1 MKTFHTNEEWFNRL
15 LPEGL
20 PIPSSTLLSGPGGS
34 GKPLIGNIIVSA
46 WLRQGGSVVFMSLQY
61 PDHSFIAAGL
71 KNITQLDLGDYKGR
85 IAFIEL
91 DVSLDSMI
99 VMANNRIKA
108 NVAKPKV
115 WDTAMEHAC
124 SILPDEGPGILI
136 FGTALNLLLFSPT
149 YGKEILE
156 KIKSVM
162 QRKSKFTLLF
172 STSTSAN
179 KKEIKKLE
187 NLADNLIITRIDPT
201 THKLYLQ
208 IERMKNVPFIN
219 DEIEVP
225 FSPKII
231 LDMKE
236 IADRSR
242 KRIIPLIS
250 KL

>member
-34 GKPLIGNIIVSA
+34 GKPLIGNVIVAA

-61 PDHSFIAAGL
+61 PDHSFIDAGL
-71 KNITQLDLGDYKGR
+71 KSITQLDLGDYKDR

-99 VMANNRIKA
+99 VLPKNRIKA
-108 NVAKPKV
+108 NVTKPEV

-124 SILPDEGPGILI
+124 SILPGEGPGILI

-156 KIKSVM
+156 KIKSM
-162 QRKSKFTLLF
+162 IQRNSKFTLLF

-179 KKEIKKLE
+179 KEEIKKLE

-208 IERMKNVPFIN
+208 IERIKNVPFIS

-225 FSPKII
+225 FSPEI
-231 LDMKE
+231 LLNMKE

-250 KL
+250 KI